1 MKWLRRY
8 VGYRTLKT
16 AIGAAIAIIIAEYVG
31 LSYAVSAGVIT
42 VLSVQS
48 TKRKSIEIAF
58 RRLGSTTL
66 ALLVAVLVFNLL
78 GYSAVTFGVY
88 LLFFIPVAAAF
99 NLHDGIVPS
108 TVLVTHLLIEESTS
122 LYWILNEYW
131 ILVIGAGVALILNI
145 YMPSVEKDIREAQ
158 QNVERLFKGILKS
171 FSNDILTQTVDLN
184 EEKLFTELD
193 QVLKYGFERSQRLSL
208 NYLSE
213 GFVYYVRYMEMRIKQ
228 YEILRQMREHLG
240 RVNRYYEQNRLVSAL
255 TELVSFQF
263 NELNTAEELINDLN
277 GYLEIFREQELPKTR
292 EEFEN
297 RSSLYQYVRELQ
309 TLLEIKKEFAD
320 DLSEYDRKTFWNQ
333 KDEADRK

>member
-1 MKWLRRY
+1 MKWLKRY

-16 AIGAAIAIIIAEYVG
+16 AIGATIAIIIAEYAG

-66 ALLVAVLVFNLL
+66 ALLTAVVVFNLL
-78 GYSAVTFGVY
+78 GYSALTFGIY
-88 LLFFIPVAAAF
+88 LLLFIPTAAAM

-131 ILVIGAGVALILNI
+131 ILFIGAGVALVLNI

-158 QNVERLFKGILKS
+158 KDVERLFKGILKS
-171 FSNDILTQTVDLN
+171 FSNDILTQTVDAE
-184 EEKLFTELD
+184 EEKLFTELN
-193 QVLKYGFERSQRLSL
+193 QILKYGFERSERLSL

-228 YEILRQMREHLG
+228 FEVLRQMREHLG
-240 RVNRYYEQNRLVSAL
+240 RVTKYYEQSRLVSAL
-255 TELVSFQF
+255 TDLVSFQF

-277 GYLEIFREQELPKTR
+277 GYLEIFRGQELPKTR

-297 RSSLYQYVRELQ
+297 RSSLYQYVRDLQ
-309 TLLEIKKEFAD
+309 NLLEIKKEFAD
-320 DLSEYDRKTFWNQ
+320 DLTEYDRKTFWNQ
-333 KDEADRK
+333 KDEVDA